1 MSELSPPAV
10 EATPPPLSEAEVRSE
25 ISSLTAGERTKLIK
39 TASYYGK
46 GRISFEEP
54 DDLVHEAIC
63 RVLAGERKWPRDLE
77 KLRFLAGV
85 IKSIAGDRK
94 REQALKRTVLLNEE
108 REVGEARRG
117 LMDYEGTEARGIRA
131 KLDVKRIMTHFDDDP
146 TAQKMLMD
154 MADGTRGEDLEQAS
168 GLSPTEYESKRKKIR
183 RRIEKLK
190 T

>member
-1 MSELSPPAV
+1 MSELI
-10 EATPPPLSEAEVRSE
+10 PPPLSEAEVRSE

-39 TASYYGK
+39 IASSYAWK
-46 GRISFEEP
+46 GSISFEEP
-54 DDLVHEAIC
+54 DDLVQEAIC
-63 RVLAGERKWPRDLE
+63 RIIDGTRKWPRDLE

-94 REQALKRTVLLNEE
+94 RTLRQALERTVPLNEE

-117 LMDYEGTEARGIRA
+117 LMDYEGTEARAIQA

-146 TAQKMLMD
+146 IAQKMLMG
-154 MADGTRGEDLEQAS
+154 MADGARGEDLQQAS

-183 RRIEKLK
+183 RRIEKLE

>member
-1 MSELSPPAV
+1 MSELSPPTI
-10 EATPPPLSEAEVRSE
+10 EAIPPPLSEAEVRSE
-25 ISSLTAGERTKLIK
+25 ISSLTAGERTKLIRI
-39 TASYYGK
+39 ASYHAK
-46 GRISFEEP
+46 GRISFEEL

-63 RVLAGERKWPRDLE
+63 RVLAGKREWPRDLE

-94 REQALKRTVLLNEE
+94 RVLRQTVLLDEE

-117 LMDYEGTEARGIRA
+117 LMDYEGTEARAIRA
-131 KLDVKRIMTHFDDDP
+131 KLDVKRIMTYFDDDP
-146 TAQKMLMD
+146 IAQKMLMG
-154 MADGTRGEDLEQAS
+154 MADGARGEDLQQAS

-183 RRIEKLK
+183 RRIEKLE